1 MNARAEL
8 RVRQPAVAGAFYPAG
23 REALVG
29 SLREC
34 FAAAMPEGD
43 IPTPKALVVPHAG
56 FIYSGPVAASAYL
69 HLVPGAASIRR
80 VVVLGPSHRVSLRGM
95 AVPSADAFATPLG
108 IVPIDVRGR
117 EAVLDLPGVQL
128 NDEAHALEHS
138 IEVQLP
144 FLQFVL
150 GSFELLPLAV
160 GRCSTV
166 EVVEVLDALWDDPDT
181 LVVVST
187 DLSHYLSYEDAN
199 QADSATTAKIVSAA
213 FEDVRDT
220 DACGASALRGLL
232 AAARIRGRTVEQLD
246 VRNSGD
252 TAGDRNRVVGYGA
265 FAVC

>member
-1 MNARAEL
+1 
-8 RVRQPAVAGAFYPAG
+8 
-23 REALVG
+23 
-29 SLREC
+29 
-34 FAAAMPEGD
+34 
-43 IPTPKALVVPHAG
+43 
-56 FIYSGPVAASAYL
+56 
-69 HLVPGAASIRR
+69 
-80 VVVLGPSHRVSLRGM
+80 M
-95 AVPSADAFATPLG
+95 AVPGADAFATPLG
-108 IVPIDVRGR
+108 IIPIDVSGR
-117 EAVLDLPGVQL
+117 ETVLGLPGVQL

-150 GSFELLPLAV
+150 GNFELLPLAV

-220 DACGASALRGLL
+220 DACGAYALRGLL
-232 AAARIRGRTVEQLD
+232 AEARIRGRTVEQLD